1 MEIKRQTAIKTRIS
15 DIVNSKFIKKE
26 GLEPSYVLT
35 DLGQRISR
43 AKIVGIVT
51 DKFFNDSNSFSSI
64 TIDDGTGA
72 VRIKAFQ
79 DNIDMLQNLEI
90 GNLLMIIGRVREY
103 AEENYISPE
112 AIKSI
117 ANPNYELLH
126 KVEILDNIL
135 ENRKF
140 LEIVNR
146 EKEKISDLN
155 ELKNYLN
162 KEFGIG
168 EQIFESIL
176 ESMNESEK
184 MKDND
189 YKPLLI
195 STLKKMD
202 EGNGVE
208 IIKLLKEIRLPAD
221 VFNNI
226 LSSLLEDGIFYE
238 SMPGVLK
245 LA

>member
-162 KEFGIG
+162 NEFGIG

-176 ESMNESEK
+176 ESMNESER

-208 IIKLLKEIRLPAD
+208 IIKLLKEVRLPAD
-221 VFNNI
+221 VFNDI
-226 LSSLLEDGIFYE
+226 LSNLLEEGVFYE

>member
-1 MEIKRQTAIKTRIS
+1 
-15 DIVNSKFIKKE
+15 
-26 GLEPSYVLT
+26 
-35 DLGQRISR
+35 
-43 AKIVGIVT
+43 
-51 DKFFNDSNSFSSI
+51 
-64 TIDDGTGA
+64 
-72 VRIKAFQ
+72 
-79 DNIDMLQNLEI
+79 MLQNLEI

-162 KEFGIG
+162 NEFGIG

-176 ESMNESEK
+176 ESMNESER

-208 IIKLLKEIRLPAD
+208 IIKLLKEVRLPAD
-221 VFNNI
+221 VFNDI
-226 LSSLLEDGIFYE
+226 LSNLLEEGVFYE

>member
-126 KVEILDNIL
+126 KVEILNNIL

-162 KEFGIG
+162 NEFGIG

-176 ESMNESEK
+176 ESMNESER

-208 IIKLLKEIRLPAD
+208 IIKLLKEVRLPAD
-221 VFNNI
+221 VFNDI
-226 LSSLLEDGIFYE
+226 LSNLLEEGVFYE

-245 LA
+245 LV

>member
-117 ANPNYELLH
+117 ANPN
-126 KVEILDNIL
+126 
-135 ENRKF
+135 
-140 LEIVNR
+140 
-146 EKEKISDLN
+146 
-155 ELKNYLN
+155 
-162 KEFGIG
+162 
-168 EQIFESIL
+168 
-176 ESMNESEK
+176 
-184 MKDND
+184 
-189 YKPLLI
+189 
-195 STLKKMD
+195 
-202 EGNGVE
+202 
-208 IIKLLKEIRLPAD
+208 
-221 VFNNI
+221 
-226 LSSLLEDGIFYE
+226 
-238 SMPGVLK
+238 
-245 LA
+245 